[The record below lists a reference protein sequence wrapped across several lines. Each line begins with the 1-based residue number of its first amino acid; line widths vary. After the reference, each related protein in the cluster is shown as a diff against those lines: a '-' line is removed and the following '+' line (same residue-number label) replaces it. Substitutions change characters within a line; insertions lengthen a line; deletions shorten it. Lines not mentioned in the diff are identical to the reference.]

1 VFVSSVVEGF
11 EAHRQAARIGI
22 EQAGGEPVLVNE
34 QFPSLASSSRNACLD
49 AIDSCDFFVLV
60 IGQRGGW
67 RTPSG
72 RLVVEEEFEHARS
85 RKLPILV
92 FLENIDQDADARQ
105 LARAVSDYVDGFF
118 RVTFRG
124 PTELAREV
132 ERSLKPHLEPSR
144 NSKMPSDPVA
154 PHLLKPHR
162 FGDETV
168 LRLVLA
174 PEREEE
180 VFDPRVLASENFF
193 DRVMEIGHARE
204 IRLFSYGC
212 AKQPPN
218 LKQDWWILEQPLGDD
233 WRNGRNGVR
242 LAIAESGIVIL
253 DLNVTGRS
261 PRDNASSMRDMW
273 VIAIEDLETAL
284 AADFRFIH
292 GLYED
297 VDKFKRHQ
305 RFLWN
310 ACLSGMGYRTFE
322 RNPKQRNSHTPNM
335 SGGEEPLAAF
345 PAARPITRAELPQ
358 PKDEIERAI
367 LYWTRQRNGSR

>member
-144 NSKMPSDPVA
+144 NSKMPSDP
-154 PHLLKPHR
+154 
-162 FGDETV
+162 
-168 LRLVLA
+168 
-174 PEREEE
+174 
-180 VFDPRVLASENFF
+180 
-193 DRVMEIGHARE
+193 
-204 IRLFSYGC
+204 
-212 AKQPPN
+212 
-218 LKQDWWILEQPLGDD
+218 
-233 WRNGRNGVR
+233 
-242 LAIAESGIVIL
+242 IAE
-253 DLNVTGRS
+253 
-261 PRDNASSMRDMW
+261 
-273 VIAIEDLETAL
+273 
-284 AADFRFIH
+284 AAP
-292 GLYED
+292 
-297 VDKFKRHQ
+297 
-305 RFLWN
+305 LW
-310 ACLSGMGYRTFE
+310 R
-322 RNPKQRNSHTPNM
+322 
-335 SGGEEPLAAF
+335 
-345 PAARPITRAELPQ
+345 
-358 PKDEIERAI
+358 
-367 LYWTRQRNGSR
+367 